1 MEKGCDLMKKV
12 FLIVMIGLALILGL
26 IACNKESSKTYSFRG
41 KIVEMYMNNLIVEP
55 LENEEIRRSADK
67 IQVWIG
73 QTPEFHPPI
82 FPAGTLVE
90 IEYDGNVDETYPA
103 QINAISLRT
112 IDENGTDIIPPIL
125 EANFPTTVA
134 YANWAENEGGL
145 SQDENCLN
153 AEKYIFS
160 DYPRLPVFKFDTKAK
175 LDEFKNKYQDTFT
188 MDHGHD
194 EVASFDEVTEKYDD
208 AFFENHSLMLTYKE
222 ASSGSFRY
230 AIDEVVKEADTLVLK
245 IEQTNHP
252 EVYTDDMAG
261 WFLMAEVSKED
272 IQDCKAFDAYDMSG
286 VTRDLSENE
295 VGYEIVVSKNDITLE
310 KGEEASFDITFA
322 NPDESSIREYITCKD
337 QNDMIL
343 LEYGALENHQI
354 TVSLKALKAGTTEIV
369 VCDYNYPERKEI
381 VKVNVID

>member
-82 FPAGTLVE
+82 FPASTLVE

-295 VGYEIVVSKNDITLE
+295 VGYEIVV
-310 KGEEASFDITFA
+310 
-322 NPDESSIREYITCKD
+322 
-337 QNDMIL
+337 
-343 LEYGALENHQI
+343 
-354 TVSLKALKAGTTEIV
+354 
-369 VCDYNYPERKEI
+369 CDYNYPERKEI

>member
-1 MEKGCDLMKKV
+1 MALYCPIMKKGCELMKKV
-12 FLIVMIGLALILGL
+12 FLVMMIGLALMLGL
-26 IACNKESSKTYSFRG
+26 IACNKENSKTYTFRG
-41 KIVEMYMNNLIVEP
+41 KVVEMYMNNLIVEP

-145 SQDENCLN
+145 SQDETCLN
-153 AEKYIFS
+153 ADKYIFS

-272 IQDCKAFDAYDMSG
+272 IQDCTAFDAYDMSG

-295 VGYEIVVSKNDITLE
+295 VGYEIVV
-310 KGEEASFDITFA
+310 
-322 NPDESSIREYITCKD
+322 
-337 QNDMIL
+337 
-343 LEYGALENHQI
+343 
-354 TVSLKALKAGTTEIV
+354 
-369 VCDYNYPERKEI
+369 CDYNYPERKEI